1 MRILLSSLCSLCLCG
16 SLLAELPS
24 VRFDRLAP
32 LGCAAGSSVEVD
44 IAGNDIDDVKA
55 LRFDHPGLKAEFVKE
70 RHFKITV
77 AADVPAGTYDVW
89 LVGRFG
95 VSNPRLF
102 AVSRGLTEIAE
113 KEPNDDAA
121 TAQAVPVNCVVN
133 GTSDQNREDVFRFTA
148 KQGQRIVI
156 ECQAG
161 KLDSQLDATLT
172 LMDASGKQLAA
183 NNDYF
188 GRDSLVDFIAP
199 GDGEYLV
206 SVCDLS
212 FRGGHPYRLV
222 ITDKPRVENVFPRAV
237 QRGKPAELSVYGRN
251 LGAGAKRG
259 SSKIQDLAL
268 DEVRQPVTVPSDVF
282 DLGAYRFF
290 EHPTTHSVSPTAA
303 TCTLTGFQMQ
313 PAFGDFAMD
322 AVPLLL
328 VDTPVTLEVEPND
341 TPETAQKIALPAVVS
356 GRFDRE
362 RDADW
367 YEFEPDE
374 NGNYSFDVYC
384 ERIAG
389 RADPY
394 LVVIDDKG
402 TRVNELDDFGIRTNA
417 FDGHIRDASGMVN
430 LQGKKKYRVLV
441 QDRYRRGG
449 ARYQYVLT
457 IHKPVPDFYVAAI
470 HAQNP
475 GPGGTTI
482 RRGGAAYLD
491 LIIHQKDGYN
501 ALITISAEG
510 LPPGL
515 HVQPTTIANT
525 NHAAV
530 VFWADANAADWA
542 GPVKL
547 IATGKRGD
555 TALHREVRPY
565 TRVWQEAN
573 LGSSRPMRELPIAV
587 RETAPFSLQFA
598 SERVEVEAGK
608 KAEVK
613 LKLDRLWPDF
623 KAQVNLLPLALPGPI
638 RFNNA
643 QIAPDKNEATLTFD
657 VNNGAP
663 PGDYTVAVIGQAQVP
678 YNKDAKSAQKMNT
691 LVSQPSQP
699 VTLSVRA
706 AAKK

>member
-16 SLLAELPS
+16 SLFADLPS
-24 VRFDRLAP
+24 VRFDRLTP
-32 LGCAAGSSVEVD
+32 LGCAAGSSVEVE
-44 IAGNDIDDVKA
+44 IIGVDIDDVKA
-55 LRFDHPGLKAEFVKE
+55 LRFDHPGLKAEFVKD
-70 RHFKITV
+70 RRFKITV
-77 AADVPAGTYDVW
+77 ATDVPTGTYDVW

-113 KEPNDDAA
+113 KEPNDDAV
-121 TAQAVPVNCVVN
+121 TAQVVPVNCVVN

-148 KQGQRIVI
+148 KQGQRVVI

-161 KLDSQLDATLT
+161 KLDSQMDATLT
-172 LMDASGKQLAA
+172 LMDATGKQLAA

-188 GRDSLVDFIAP
+188 GRDPLVDFIAP
-199 GDGEYLV
+199 RDGEYLV

-222 ITDKPRVENVFPRAV
+222 ITDKPRVENVFPRALQV
-237 QRGKPAELSVYGRN
+237 GKPTELSLYGRN
-251 LGAGAKRG
+251 LGASAKH
-259 SSKIQDLAL
+259 STWKTQDLPL
-268 DEVRQPVTVPSDVF
+268 DELRQAVTASRDGF
-282 DLGAYRFF
+282 DLGAYRFI

-303 TCTLTGFQMQ
+303 TCTLTGFQV
-313 PAFGDFAMD
+313 PFAFD
-322 AVPLLL
+322 AVPMLL

-341 TPETAQKIALPAVVS
+341 TPETAQKITLPAVVS

-367 YEFEPDE
+367 YEFEPGE

-394 LVVIDDKG
+394 LVVMDDKG
-402 TRVNELDDFGIRTNA
+402 NRVNELDDFGIRTNA

-430 LQGKKKYRVLV
+430 LQVKKKYRVLV

-501 ALITISAEG
+501 APITITAEG

-530 VFWADANAADWA
+530 VFWADANAADWT

-555 TALHREVRPY
+555 AVIRREVRPY

-587 RETAPFSLQFA
+587 RETSPFSLQFA

-608 KAEVK
+608 KAELK
-613 LKLDRLWPDF
+613 LKLDRLWPEF
-623 KAQVNLLPLALPGPI
+623 KGQVNLLPLALPGPI

-657 VNNGAP
+657 INNGAP

-678 YNKDAKSAQKMNT
+678 YNKDATSAQKMNS
-691 LVSQPSQP
+691 LVSQPSRP
-699 VTLSVRA
+699 VTLSVKA

>member
-1 MRILLSSLCSLCLCG
+1 
-16 SLLAELPS
+16 
-24 VRFDRLAP
+24 
-32 LGCAAGSSVEVD
+32 
-44 IAGNDIDDVKA
+44 
-55 LRFDHPGLKAEFVKE
+55 
-70 RHFKITV
+70 
-77 AADVPAGTYDVW
+77 
-89 LVGRFG
+89 
-95 VSNPRLF
+95 
-102 AVSRGLTEIAE
+102 
-113 KEPNDDAA
+113 
-121 TAQAVPVNCVVN
+121 
-133 GTSDQNREDVFRFTA
+133 
-148 KQGQRIVI
+148 
-156 ECQAG
+156 
-161 KLDSQLDATLT
+161 
-172 LMDASGKQLAA
+172 
-183 NNDYF
+183 
-188 GRDSLVDFIAP
+188 
-199 GDGEYLV
+199 
-206 SVCDLS
+206 LS

-222 ITDKPRVENVFPRAV
+222 ITDKPRVENVFPRALQV
-237 QRGKPAELSVYGRN
+237 GKPTELSLYGRN
-251 LGAGAKRG
+251 LGASAKQ
-259 SSKIQDLAL
+259 STWKIQDLPL
-268 DEVRQPVTVPSDVF
+268 DELRQAVTASREGF
-282 DLGAYRFF
+282 DLGAYRFI

-303 TCTLTGFQMQ
+303 TCTLTGFQV
-313 PAFGDFAMD
+313 PFAFD
-322 AVPLLL
+322 AVPMLL

-341 TPETAQKIALPAVVS
+341 TPETGQKITLPAVVS

-367 YEFEPDE
+367 YEFEADE

-394 LVVIDDKG
+394 LVVMDDKG
-402 TRVNELDDFGIRTNA
+402 NRVNELDDFGIRTNA

-457 IHKPVPDFYVAAI
+457 IHKPVPDFYVAGI

-491 LIIHQKDGYN
+491 LIIHQKDGHN
-501 ALITISAEG
+501 APITITAQG

-530 VFWADANAADWA
+530 VFWADANVADWTGA
-542 GPVKL
+542 VKL

-555 TALHREVRPY
+555 TALRREVRPY

-598 SERVEVEAGK
+598 SERIEVEAGK
-608 KAEVK
+608 KAELK
-613 LKLDRLWPDF
+613 LKLDRHWPEF

-657 VNNGAP
+657 INNGTP
-663 PGDYTVAVIGQAQVP
+663 PGDYTIAVIGQAQVP
-678 YNKDAKSAQKMNT
+678 YNKDAKSAQKMNS
-691 LVSQPSQP
+691 LVSQPSRP
-699 VTLSVRA
+699 VTLSVKA
-706 AAKK
+706 ATKK